1 MLRKF
6 FGKREESAQPQEEHS
21 IEDLIVLERWDEAIE
36 RLQSRIRAQPQDL
49 YSHLKLADAW
59 VGAGKGAK
67 ALDEYLLVADSYTQQ
82 GFHDRAA
89 ALLTR
94 VARLAPEDEQIQLRL
109 QRLQRLKQLE
119 HSRVL
124 AIEGLLSGQEDQ
136 DPLSRLSPLEAQQ
149 IWESVAASDLVKKLG
164 GDQLKRLFAGAAL
177 MVWEKGELVA
187 ERGSSIERMF
197 LVVRGQLEAFVSTP
211 EGKVHQL
218 RVLTIGDLF
227 GERALLEHRPW
238 AATVRVLERARL
250 LRIDRAGLERA
261 LVGNPDPRQLLE
273 ALRSQRHDRELAAAV
288 EKLLASGG

>member
-6 FGKREESAQPQEEHS
+6 FGKREGSAPPEEEHS
-21 IEDLIVLERWDEAIE
+21 VEDLIVLERWDEAIE
-36 RLQSRIRAQPQDL
+36 RLQARIKAQPQDV
-49 YSHLKLADAW
+49 YSHLKLAD
-59 VGAGKGAK
+59 VYVRVGKGAK
-67 ALDEYLLVADSYTQQ
+67 ALDEYLLVADTYTQQ
-82 GFHDRAA
+82 GFHERAS
-89 ALLTR
+89 ALLAK
-94 VARLAPEDEQIQLRL
+94 VARMAPEDEQIQLRL

-149 IWESVAASDLVKKLG
+149 IWESVAASDLVRKLG
-164 GDQLKRLFAGAAL
+164 GEQLKRLFGGAAL

-197 LVVRGQLEAFVSTP
+197 LVVRGQLEAFVSAP
-211 EGKVHQL
+211 DGRIHQL
-218 RVLTIGDLF
+218 RVLTTGDLF

-238 AATVRVLERARL
+238 PATFRVLERARL

-261 LVGNPDPRQLLE
+261 LTGNPDPRQLLD
-273 ALRSQRHDRELAAAV
+273 ALRSQRHDREVAAAV

>member
-6 FGKREESAQPQEEHS
+6 FGKREASARPAEEHS
-21 IEDLIVLERWDEAIE
+21 VEDLIVLERWDEAIE
-36 RLQSRIRAQPQDL
+36 RLQSRVKAHPQDL
-49 YSHLKLADAW
+49 YSHLKLAD
-59 VGAGKGAK
+59 VYTRLGKAAK
-67 ALDEYLLVADSYTQQ
+67 ALDEYLLVADTYTQQ
-82 GFHDRAA
+82 GFHDKAL
-89 ALLTR
+89 ALLTK
-94 VARLAPEDEQIQLRL
+94 VARLTPDEGQIQARI

-124 AIEGLLSGQEDQ
+124 AIEGLLSGQEEQ
-136 DPLSRLSPLEAQQ
+136 DPLARLSPLEAQQ
-149 IWESVAASDLVKKLG
+149 IWESVAASDLVRRLG

-211 EGKVHQL
+211 DGKVHQL
-218 RVLTIGDLF
+218 RVLSTGDLF

-238 AATVRVLERARL
+238 PATVRVLERSRL

-261 LVGNPDPRQLLE
+261 LVGNPDPRQMLE
-273 ALRSQRHDRELAAAV
+273 ALRSQRHDREVAAAV
-288 EKLLASGG
+288 EKLLASGD

>member
-1 MLRKF
+1 MLRKL

-21 IEDLIVLERWDEAIE
+21 VEDLIVLERWDEAIE
-36 RLQSRIRAQPQDL
+36 RLQSRIRSQPHDL
-49 YSHLKLADAW
+49 YSHLKLADAY

-67 ALDEYLLVADSYTQQ
+67 ALDEYLLVADTYTQQ
-82 GFHDRAA
+82 GFHDRAS

-136 DPLSRLSPLEAQQ
+136 EPLSRLSPLEAQQ
-149 IWESVAASDLVKKLG
+149 IWESVAASDLVRKLG
-164 GDQLKRLFAGAAL
+164 GEQLKRLFAGAAL

-218 RVLTIGDLF
+218 RVLSTGDLF